1 MKTSRPFGAAAH
13 AANAAPRPPRDPRTE
28 NRPVRVLPPADE
40 DEMTAGHLI
49 ATPGPLDARPNEGGA
64 YGSNR
69 SNEDQ
74 GRDADAGSGS
84 GSIVLDRDSSHS
96 YGGDSFS
103 GLGDDER

>member
-1 MKTSRPFGAAAH
+1 MKTTRPFRAAV
-13 AANAAPRPPRDPRTE
+13 NTAPRLARDPRTE

-49 ATPGPLDARPNEGGA
+49 ATPGPMDARADEGTG
-64 YGSNR
+64 YGSSR
-69 SNEDQ
+69 ASEEP
-74 GRDADAGSGS
+74 GRDADADSGA
-84 GSIVLDRDSSHS
+84 GSIVLNRDSGHS